1 MDKYL
6 LAFFAIVLVSM
17 ESSVAN
23 PYYGGY
29 GQQPLPMQQPYPMA
43 PGGQP
48 CSKNYLANK
57 YQKNLQEFQQ
67 ERAAC
72 QQGNPQ
78 YCEKAQKDYQDAQN
92 YWMQYNSCPYP

>member
-1 MDKYL
+1 MNKYL
-6 LAFFAIVLVSM
+6 LTFFAIVLASM

-23 PYYGGY
+23 QYYGY
-29 GQQPLPMQQPYPMA
+29 GQQPLPMPQPYLMA

-57 YQKNLQEFQQ
+57 YQKNLMESQQ

-78 YCEKAQKDYQDAQN
+78 YCEKAQKDYQDAEK
-92 YWMQYNSCPYP
+92 YLMQYNNCPYP